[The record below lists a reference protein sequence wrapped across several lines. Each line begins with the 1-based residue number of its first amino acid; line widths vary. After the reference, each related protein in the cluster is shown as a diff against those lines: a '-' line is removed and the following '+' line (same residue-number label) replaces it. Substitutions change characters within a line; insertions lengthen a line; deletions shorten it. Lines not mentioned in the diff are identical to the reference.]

1 MNEAELV
8 ACVRAALSGAGVLAE
23 VKMFGGLGFMLNG
36 HLLAGAS
43 RRGLLVRV
51 GSDRQ
56 PEALR
61 LPGAR
66 PMVMRGRTMTGY
78 VYVDP
83 PDLDPQRVRHWLGLA
98 IPYVRALPPKP
109 AARRSARAT
118 PGRKSAAALPAKP
131 RRSPAGKAS
140 ARTARRARGRRA
152 K

>member
-8 ACVRAALSGAGVLAE
+8 ACVRAAVSGAGAVAE

-36 HLLAGAS
+36 HLLVGAS

-56 PEALR
+56 AEALR
-61 LPGAR
+61 QPGAR
-66 PMVMRGRTMTGY
+66 PMVMRGRTMAGY

-83 PDLDPQRVRHWLGLA
+83 PALSADGVSHWLSLA
-98 IPYVRALPPKP
+98 IPYVQTLPPKP
-109 AARRSARAT
+109 APRRRVRAA
-118 PGRKSAAALPAKP
+118 PGRKSASAPPAKP
-131 RRSPAGKAS
+131 RSSAARKAPARS
-140 ARTARRARGRRA
+140 ARRARGRRA